1 MLPCCYHH
9 ESSNKTFLF
18 QNANNIGQR
27 LLILAILQIV
37 RYARKHI
44 RSISSIGRR
53 FISYAIGDGIV
64 CIFGP
69 MLIVFGMFVV
79 GKLCVIVH
87 EVITKGN
94 QKKLKSGEQNL
105 QKQKL

>member
-1 MLPCCYHH
+1 
-9 ESSNKTFLF
+9 
-18 QNANNIGQR
+18 
-27 LLILAILQIV
+27 
-37 RYARKHI
+37 
-44 RSISSIGRR
+44 
-53 FISYAIGDGIV
+53 
-64 CIFGP
+64 